1 MEVRA
6 AIVSGLQA
14 KNYRVELE
22 QGASIIAIYERRNI
36 AFRIQI
42 DYSDTGYVIYY
53 RGSTGLRVQQNAETG
68 EASIDARY
76 ARWASQLSATIR
88 EQLESLPQSNSV
100 VVASQP
106 AATTQVIVQ
115 PVMTPQ

>member
-22 QGASIIAIYERRNI
+22 QGNSIIAIYERRNM

-53 RGSTGLRVQQNAETG
+53 RGSTGLRVQQDAETG

-76 ARWASQLSATIR
+76 ARWATQLSATIR
-88 EQLESLPQSNSV
+88 EQLETLPRSSATV

-106 AATTQVIVQ
+106 ATTQVVVQ